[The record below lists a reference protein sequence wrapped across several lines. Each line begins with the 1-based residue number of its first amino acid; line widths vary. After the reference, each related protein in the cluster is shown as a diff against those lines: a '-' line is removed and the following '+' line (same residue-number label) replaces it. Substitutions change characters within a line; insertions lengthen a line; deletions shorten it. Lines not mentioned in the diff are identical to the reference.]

1 MTIEEA
7 KIKHEELVVELEQYS
22 KEYYVLDM
30 PSVDDS
36 VYDQKME
43 ELQKIEAEFPEL
55 ITPTSPTQRIGGT
68 VLKGFNKITHKI
80 PMMSLADVFNIDELL
95 DWDEKVCKALGVKE
109 VEYSAEMKIDG
120 LSMSLIYEDG
130 ILQYCST
137 RGDGTVGEDVTN
149 NVLTIP
155 SIPTR
160 INVSGHF
167 EVRGEVYMPKKSL
180 EDLNKVRAAN
190 NEPLFANAR
199 NAAAGSIR
207 NLDSSIAK
215 SRHLDAWWYYLED
228 AEGLGFKHHTDAL
241 NYLKS
246 LGFRTNPEMRS
257 IKGKQQIIDYV
268 NEYTNKRSSLD
279 YDIDGIVLK
288 VNDFSD
294 YNTLGYTAKTP
305 KWAVAYKFPPEEVKT
320 KLIDI
325 VYTVG
330 RTGKITP
337 NAVLEPVRV
346 AGSKVQRATLHN
358 EDFVKERDLRIGD
371 VVVLRKAGDV
381 IPEVVCAVK
390 SLRQGNEIPFEM
402 IDKCP
407 VCGTPLV
414 RIEAMHFCTNKDCVS
429 RQIESLIHYSSK
441 DAMDIDGMGD
451 RVVEEFVAQG
461 FISDIPSIYE
471 LSKHR
476 EDIINSD
483 GWSYRST
490 DNLLSAIEASKNK
503 SLERLLFGLGIKE
516 IGSKMAK
523 TLAKIYLNIDEI
535 MKQTEEDLL
544 KINDIGEVCARSI
557 VTYFNDEKN
566 INLIN
571 KLKEYNINMNYLGVV
586 KISPNSFFFNK
597 KVVLTG
603 SLTHYSRNQA
613 TEVLENLGGKVS
625 GSVSKATDI
634 VIAGEAA
641 GSKLDKAH
649 QFGILVMSEEDFIK
663 KLDEESGID
672 K

>member
-1 MTIEEA
+1 
-7 KIKHEELVVELEQYS
+7 
-22 KEYYVLDM
+22 
-30 PSVDDS
+30 
-36 VYDQKME
+36 
-43 ELQKIEAEFPEL
+43 
-55 ITPTSPTQRIGGT
+55 
-68 VLKGFNKITHKI
+68 
-80 PMMSLADVFNIDELL
+80 
-95 DWDEKVCKALGVKE
+95 
-109 VEYSAEMKIDG
+109 
-120 LSMSLIYEDG
+120 
-130 ILQYCST
+130 
-137 RGDGTVGEDVTN
+137 
-149 NVLTIP
+149 
-155 SIPTR
+155 
-160 INVSGHF
+160 
-167 EVRGEVYMPKKSL
+167 
-180 EDLNKVRAAN
+180 
-190 NEPLFANAR
+190 
-199 NAAAGSIR
+199 
-207 NLDSSIAK
+207 
-215 SRHLDAWWYYLED
+215 
-228 AEGLGFKHHTDAL
+228 LGFTRHIDAL

-246 LGFRTNPEMRS
+246 LGFRTNPEMRQ
-257 IKGKQQIIDYV
+257 IKGKQEIIDYV
-268 NEYTNKRSSLD
+268 NEYTEKRSSLD

-305 KWAVAYKFPPEEVKT
+305 KWAVAYKFPPEEVRT

-346 AGSKVQRATLHN
+346 AGSMVQRATLHN
-358 EDFVKERDLRIGD
+358 EDFVKDKDLMIGD
-371 VVVLRKAGDV
+371 TVTLRKAGDV
-381 IPEVVCAVK
+381 IPEVVGAVK
-390 SLRQGNEIPFEM
+390 SLRNGTEIPFKM

-414 RIEAMHFCTNKDCVS
+414 KIEAMHFCLNKECIS

-441 DAMDIDGMGD
+441 DAMDIEGMGD

-461 FISDIPSIYE
+461 FIKDIPSIYE
-471 LSKHR
+471 LSKYR
-476 EDIINSD
+476 EEIINSD
-483 GWSYRST
+483 GWSYKST
-490 DNLLSAIEASKNK
+490 DNLLEAIEVSKNR
-503 SLERLLFGLGIKE
+503 SLEKLLFGLGIKE

-523 TLAKIYLNIDEI
+523 TLAKIYLNIDEL

-544 KINDIGEVCARSI
+544 KINDVGEVCAHSI
-557 VTYFNDEKN
+557 VSYFSDEKN

-571 KLKEYNINMNYLGVV
+571 RLKEYNINMNYLGTV

-613 TEVLENLGGKVS
+613 TEVLENLGAKVS

-634 VIAGEAA
+634 VVAGEAA

-663 KLDEESGID
+663 KLDEEAGLD